1 MRSFSYVAMD
11 LVFITA
17 LATFAY
23 NISTYVGANG
33 SLLDG
38 NAGIVA
44 KWAAWAFYCMSRSTK
59 SDDTF

>member
-1 MRSFSYVAMD
+1 MD

-44 KWAAWAFYCMSRSTK
+44 KWAAWAFYCLFSPRL
-59 SDDTF
+59 